1 MADLTQYPAANTDKD
16 NLPALARD
24 YLIKL
29 HATST
34 DANQEELHYVLLYLH
49 ELIAFDEK
57 VNGD

>member
-1 MADLTQYPAANTDKD
+1 MADLNQHPTPNTDID

-34 DANQEELHYVLLYLH
+34 DSNQDELHYVLLYLH